1 MKINERRF
9 YIWKNI
15 SVLAMLLLYVW
26 LILLVRNDMVTK
38 PDKYYYE
45 PGESPPYSMVRL
57 ESILNKVTW
66 VCFIATS
73 IIVFRWYK
81 GLPPDSKLKI
91 SIEKIQDG
99 ISDDEDKDDE

>member
-1 MKINERRF
+1 
-9 YIWKNI
+9 
-15 SVLAMLLLYVW
+15 MLLLYVW

-57 ESILNKVTW
+57 ESILNKVTF
-66 VCFIATS
+66 VCFIATI
-73 IIVFRWYK
+73 IIVIKWYK

-91 SIEKIQDG
+91 NIEKIQDG
-99 ISDDEDKDDE
+99 LDESKEDEDIE